1 LTDDAQRTRLRIVGG
16 EETIDAMDL
25 RSFGVR
31 PRTWLTRLTYHR
43 ADYVLLGLS
52 ALILVASTVVTLSGY
67 GRFWV
72 PPAFLR

>member
-1 LTDDAQRTRLRIVGG
+1 
-16 EETIDAMDL
+16 MDL

-52 ALILVASTVVTLSGY
+52 ALILIASTVVTLSGY

>member
-1 LTDDAQRTRLRIVGG
+1 VGG

-43 ADYVLLGLS
+43 ADYFLLGLS

-67 GRFWV
+67 GRFWL
-72 PPAFLR
+72 PPALLR